1 LKGTGFYP
9 GGKGSGEDWMPSGRA
24 LRWQRQPGAVRPYRA
39 GILRVAAALLI
50 FLALFIL
57 KETNHPRGVAA
68 REKLKEVLTTEWDY
82 RPVLEK
88 AVQFGLQM
96 ANYDWKFLSSPQ
108 PVVSRP
114 AKVFL
119 PPNLSTPVSGKII
132 RGYGMVTDPVD
143 GMERFHSGI
152 DIEAPVGSPVRAVS
166 GGVVKRAGEG
176 PALGKYVLIEHGP
189 GCYTLYGSLSR
200 AVVIEGQEVAAG
212 QAIGEAGN
220 TGDFAGSGVHFE
232 VREDGVPVNPLTKL
246 KVDNTR

>member
-1 LKGTGFYP
+1 MKGTGFHP

-24 LRWQRQPGAVRPYRA
+24 LRWQPGAVRPYRA

-132 RGYGMVTDPVD
+132 RGYGMVADPVD

-232 VREDGVPVNPLTKL
+232 VREDGVLVNPLTKL
-246 KVDNTR
+246 KVDSTR